1 MGGAQTLSGR
11 SLGYRSRE
19 EKAMPEG
26 TIVTAA
32 PRRSCLYMPGAN
44 PKALEKAK
52 TLPADVLIFDLEDS
66 VAPEAKAEAR
76 ETVRRTLALGGYSD
90 KEIVIRVNA
99 LGTPWGVADVR
110 AACEVGPAAILFPKI
125 DGPEDIAKAR
135 DVAASNGGERIALW
149 AMIETPLSI
158 LNVAAIAANSEQANL
173 RAFVMGANDLAKD
186 LRCAHTQDRAPLLTA
201 LSMTVLAARAY
212 GLVPIDGVY
221 NDIQNEDGFAAV
233 CRQGLGLGFEGKTLI
248 HPSQIALCNAIF
260 APTEAELAFARA
272 VITAFAAPEN
282 AGKGVLKVDGKMTEL
297 LHLEQAKRAV
307 AIAEAIAAK
316 A

>member
-1 MGGAQTLSGR
+1 
-11 SLGYRSRE
+11 
-19 EKAMPEG
+19 MPEEA
-26 TIVTAA
+26 IVTAA
-32 PRRSCLYMPGAN
+32 PRRSCLYLPAAN

-66 VAPEAKAEAR
+66 VAPDAKAEAR
-76 ETVRRTLALGGYSD
+76 ETVRQAVAGGGYSD

-99 LGTPWGVADVR
+99 LPTPWGCQDVK
-110 AACEVGPAAILFPKI
+110 AACEVRPAAILFPKI

-135 DVAASNGGERIALW
+135 EAAASNGGEHIALW

-158 LNVAAIAANSEQANL
+158 LNLAAIAAEAKHANL
-173 RAFVMGANDLAKD
+173 RALVMGANDLAKD
-186 LRCAHTQDRAPLLTA
+186 LRCAQTPDRAPLLTA

-221 NDIQNEDGFAAV
+221 NDVQNEDGFAAV
-233 CRQGLGLGFEGKTLI
+233 CRQGVGLGFEGKTLI
-248 HPSQIALCNAIF
+248 HPNQVAPCNAIF
-260 APTEAELAFARA
+260 APTEEELAFART
-272 VITAFAAPEN
+272 VISAFAAPEN
-282 AGKGVLKVDGKMTEL
+282 AGKGVLKVDGKMAEL

-316 A
+316 V